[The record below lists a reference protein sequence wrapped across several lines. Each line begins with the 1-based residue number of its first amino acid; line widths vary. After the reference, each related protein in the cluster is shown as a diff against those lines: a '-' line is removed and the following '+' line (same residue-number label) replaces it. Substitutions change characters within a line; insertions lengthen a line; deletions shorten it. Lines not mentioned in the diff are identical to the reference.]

1 MRIGINCRPLFPG
14 KIGGLEH
21 HFRGLLGA
29 LLELDQEN
37 EYVLF
42 VHAENEASL
51 AAHASRARLHR
62 LGDPHAL
69 TAVAT
74 AVRDTAP
81 DVVFHPF
88 LFIEPPTLDC
98 YNAVLIPDVR
108 FARYPEQIPPEIL
121 KVWRQKFPESAQRAE
136 VVFTNSRASRAD
148 LEQYL
153 RTDPKKIIVTGLGV
167 TDEFFIRRPEPELAA
182 LRRKYGLPDKYL
194 YYPADTWPHKNHV
207 RLLGALKQLRQRG
220 LRVALALSGFPNAGE
235 DALQHTIV
243 RLGLQDQVLRL
254 GYLPRTDLPGIY
266 QAATGMIFPSTYEGW
281 GMPVGEALAG
291 GTPVLCSDAS
301 SISEAGGDAALYFDP
316 LDETRIAEA
325 IERFMGDAALRA
337 DLARRGPEQA
347 RTVTWQHAAR
357 TTLAGLQTA
366 ARPTAVEWVDP
377 LPLVTIVT
385 PSYNQGRFIERTIQ
399 SVLSQNYPHLEY
411 LVLDG
416 GSRDET
422 VDILKKYS
430 HRLRWVSRKDR
441 GQSDAINQGLKAA
454 NGEILAYLNSDDTY
468 TPGAIRRAVAH
479 LVSHP
484 TCDLVYGNG
493 WHIDDEDRYL
503 EPYPTEP
510 FDAERLASR
519 CFICQPTAF
528 WRRGLHD
535 KIGYFDE
542 EVHFVMDYEFWM
554 RAAKVAR
561 IAMLDEYQ
569 ANSRM
574 WEDNKTLGSR
584 AKHLRQSLDVV
595 HRHYGKVPL
604 HWINAYVDFVISR
617 RHYPPPAKLARR
629 LRAMDRAFLRQRV
642 QARYNGWGEVS
653 AQWVLPGGGAPREG
667 YGDGWMAR
675 VLERRLVLTTETRR
689 VRIAGDMP
697 GWPGPQPPHLRVYA
711 EREAL
716 GELAVP
722 GIGPFSA
729 DFGLPAEI
737 INEKEIRIRL
747 VASRT
752 FIPARHNGG
761 EDDRRLSVRIS
772 AITAEA

>member
-29 LLELDQEN
+29 LLELDREN

-42 VHAENEASL
+42 VHGENEASL
-51 AAHASRARLHR
+51 ESHAGRARLHR

-88 LFIEPPTLDC
+88 LFIEPATLDARS
-98 YNAVLIPDVR
+98 AVLIPDVR
-108 FARYPEQIPPEIL
+108 YARYPEQIPPEVL
-121 KVWRQKFPESAQRAE
+121 KVWQKKFPESARRAE
-136 VVFTNSRASRAD
+136 IIFTNSRASKAD
-148 LEQYL
+148 VENYL
-153 RTDPKKIIVTGLGV
+153 HADADKIRVTGLGV
-167 TDEFFIRRPEPELAA
+167 TEDFFVRRSPGSLAS
-182 LRRKYGLPDKYL
+182 LRKKYGLPDEYL
-194 YYPADTWPHKNHV
+194 YYPADTWPHKNHI
-207 RLLGALKQLRQRG
+207 RLLGALRLLRGRG
-220 LRVALALSGFPNAGE
+220 RRVTVALSGFPNAGE
-235 DALQHTIV
+235 DALQQTIV
-243 RLGLQDQVLRL
+243 RMGLQDQILRL
-254 GYLPRTDLPGIY
+254 GYLPRADLPGVY
-266 QAATGMIFPSTYEGW
+266 QAATGLIFPSTYEGW

-291 GTPVLCSDAS
+291 GTPVLCSNAS
-301 SISEAGGDAALYFDP
+301 SIPEAAGEAALYFDP
-316 LDETRIAEA
+316 FDETEIAARIEQ
-325 IERFMGDAALRA
+325 FMNDAAMRDA
-337 DLARRGPEQA
+337 LAARGPAQA
-347 RTVTWQHAAR
+347 RAVTWTDAAR
-357 TTLAGLQTA
+357 ITLTGLQDA
-366 ARPTAVEWVDP
+366 ARPAGIELVDP

-399 SVLSQNYPHLEY
+399 SVLSQDYPHLEY

-484 TCDLVYGNG
+484 SCDLVYGQG

-503 EPYPTEP
+503 ESYPTEA
-510 FDAERLASR
+510 FDSERLASR

-542 EVHFVMDYEFWM
+542 DVHFVMDYEFWM

-561 IAMLDEYQ
+561 IAMLNEYQ
-569 ANSRM
+569 AHSRL

-595 HRHYGKVPL
+595 HRHYGRVPL
-604 HWINAYVDFVISR
+604 HWVNAYVDFVISR
-617 RHYPPPAKLARR
+617 RRYPPPVNISRR
-629 LRAMDRAFLRQRV
+629 LRSMDRAFLRQRV
-642 QARYNGWGEVS
+642 QARYNGWSEVS
-653 AQWVLPGGGAPREG
+653 AQWVRPGGGAPREG
-667 YGDGWMAR
+667 YADGWMAG
-675 VLERRLVLTTETRR
+675 VLERRLVLNAETRR
-689 VRIAGDMP
+689 VRVAGDMP

-711 EREAL
+711 GHRVL

-722 GIGPFSA
+722 GSGPFSA
-729 DFGLPAEI
+729 DFGLPPEV

-747 VASRT
+747 IASRT
-752 FIPARHNGG
+752 FVPARHNGG
-761 EDDRRLSVRIS
+761 EDDRQLSVRIA
-772 AITAEA
+772 AISAEA